1 MSTTNNKFDGDVA
14 IGRDLRVGGSAKV
27 NGSAVVTGGLKV
39 KGWLDAVNVKGP
51 NKGLYVSQA
60 NLNENYPNPQ
70 EGWWALVKD
79 ENSGDCLGRLYLA
92 QGGVWVAQSDANG
105 NPIYKGVP
113 EVTSTGYE
121 ESLEGIQADIATIKT
136 DVSTNKTDIDA
147 VALQA
152 GDNASDIKDLE
163 TKVQSNVDDLA
174 ELGNRVTYT
183 EADIE
188 ETKTNIATNTENI
201 ATLNEDVSSNTDDII
216 ALQGRVTTNE
226 TDIAAIKSG
235 YAPLNEN
242 GKVESQY
249 LPGYVDDV
257 VEFATEKTSADVS
270 SLLPSTDKTS
280 TAENVQVLY
289 LTDTNRFV
297 LFVAQNEGL
306 YYASW
311 GDAETFGD
319 ADGLG
324 VTPVAGKVYVCTA
337 TNKTYRW
344 SGTQLT
350 VIGTDLALGETEGTA
365 FDGARGKAVETGLG
379 ETNARQTAMAI
390 VPVTGIYTS
399 GTTPTSGIW
408 FHEAPPAGGIFEAY
422 GGSTFAPFTEEDY
435 NVVTTDNTYARTDRV
450 FQCGTELYHVV
461 DGKMQKLGGSNNV
474 LNVTVEIPLISGEYY
489 SDIVASEQE
498 HDVLQAVYD
507 AGLASLGLQITFAIS
522 AKTWKTYQ
530 YIGQSAIKSRFL
542 DSENWLDLAGM
553 SAGAES
559 LINVNSMC
567 EDKTYTLST
576 AIQAL
581 VDKETETGIV
591 YRKGGL
597 VLTFKTAGLDNS
609 GNPIW
614 ESYQFTQSAADIN
627 SGDTKPWVEFG
638 GSGSG
643 NVTTVDVPAAGSK
656 EAFSAGGA
664 YNKIPTKLKIDTDTP
679 GTVKISMQNEA
690 GETVV
695 EEEQFAV
702 GTGSGGGSGT
712 VVSVQFEQSPMYAK
726 AGGSVVLKASIRS
739 ITTIGSVEQDNAI
752 TECVLKDR
760 DTNQTLETYKT
771 NQKSSASSDTFD
783 FSFDVS
789 EYFTTATSKKFQLTA
804 YDDAGNSGSR
814 NINVSGIDVTI
825 SSVQTLNYTTTTVLT
840 EGGKSQSF
848 PMYKFANNSSDKGIL
863 ATTEI
868 QLNGEWQTLG
878 TATVND
884 TYSKSISI
892 DPQNCLG
899 ETLKHGAYALRIH
912 GEDIASGVVG
922 NYLYTSIMVINTDE
936 NSADYSKP
944 ILVARWSDDS
954 DGEKK
959 LFEDVTMEFACYKQ
973 GVNSTTVKI
982 TCENT
987 TSGVTDTLTEMEM
1000 YKNKTYSLT
1009 KRVVGYNNGDD
1020 LVFDAISGTSSLADK
1035 REVAV
1040 RGSLLDIEETA
1051 GALYKFDMEG
1061 RNNTDIDKTI
1071 KETATDDTVK
1081 EIVVTGANWSTN
1093 GFVEDTFGTSNS
1105 GGRMSLRIAE
1115 NVTAECTDQPFSGQ
1129 SINQNGLA
1137 LSLSFKVKN
1146 IANRN
1151 ARIIKCTSDKLG
1163 FVLTGEK
1170 FIVTTAGDSDE
1181 AIAAIATTAATSY
1194 LDDTVYRF
1202 DIVIEPESQAPYS
1215 GIQLCKVY
1223 QNGDMAAC
1231 VPIDTTSG
1239 FPSFSDTIHFDGT
1252 DADLYLYG
1260 ITRWNS
1266 YYGFMQ
1272 AFNNYIVNLTD
1283 TTAMLTEY
1291 EQNQVMKSVTAEG
1304 TTKMRPDMQSLLD
1317 RGVMVVVETRTANA
1331 NIDGYE
1337 SDAENFYPDYIED
1350 LKDKDTKVLMDLYLY
1365 FPDRPWANCKVEAVP
1380 GTNQGTST
1388 LAYPIKN
1395 KKFKFKKAKGIT
1407 MLYTRAEISDMYA
1420 ADEAILAKYDDAAKL
1435 AKKNKI
1441 RVKEGSTPINTITIK
1456 VDYSDSA
1463 GANNCALME
1472 LMNDTQIKLGSNYK
1486 TPAQNFNTDTT
1497 EELHTSVDGVTCAL
1511 YRTDWDQGQKYG
1523 VDYATNPGNAYF
1535 HSKGNFNA
1543 DKGNPHFFGFED
1555 VKGYNDG
1562 CVNYGDFTEIVTPRG
1577 TAIDDYVTTVLSN
1590 TATLTPGTL
1599 YMISEF
1605 CGPETRFIENDGTG
1619 SMTETTAVAEYET
1632 IDKTGAEIAA
1642 DSVDNYDWGTVYL
1655 SSDGKY
1661 YQYTGGKWKNTTGS
1675 MTCDAGTKQWKIV
1688 GRVLNP
1694 VECYE
1699 YRQYQEFCWQQG
1711 VNSVDDMLVMSGD
1724 KPIWASYYES
1734 RYPDDDDLNALYESG
1749 KKVPYQLYRELAF
1762 CQQCNQNLTDNAE
1775 ENGALNEDGT
1785 EKIFNGAGAS
1795 TSIELDGTTVAGT
1808 KENRLLKWQR
1818 EMHKYF
1824 SPYST
1829 NCYIVASDY
1838 KATVD
1843 QRAKNMMI
1851 AVYKEADGSMRYYFN
1866 HWYDGDSVD
1875 EADNDCFLTIPWDMD
1890 GATSH
1895 KYQGWDGVMFK
1906 QTYALYEKGE
1916 GVWTGNTDSEGN
1928 PEQLTLGDTARA
1940 MRATKTDAGLEIF
1953 SPDGCYRYWMTNR
1966 ILKWPKVVSSFDGE
1980 RKYIETATASE
1991 NRYPALHGLRLDS
2004 LPAFQR
2010 KRFAYRDGYYQ
2021 TSGLYKH
2028 QFQAR
2033 MVGVCTVTI
2042 AAAQDGFFA
2051 IGKDNSSS
2059 HVESCYLKEGESYT
2073 FATINCAEQGTLI
2086 YIFGSDKLG
2095 TLDLSGGTIKNNTN
2109 FSDCAMLK
2117 KLILGGTGYTM
2128 SASDE
2133 YLTTLS
2139 LDNNPFIEEID
2150 VRNTALQSLN
2160 TTGCP
2165 RLKKV
2170 YAEGSKLTTFTPAE
2184 ASPLETLCLPATL
2197 KTLLLKNLPKL
2208 SYPGRLSV
2216 EDMSSITS
2224 LVVDGCPLIDGL
2236 EILADVC
2243 AVATLKS
2250 VRVTGISTTKSPE
2263 LLNKLKT
2270 AGTIGIDANGSVMD
2284 ETGMCSGLTGK
2295 WILTELL
2302 EDEDINSLK
2311 NYYPELELH
2320 NSQFTT
2326 VVFDD
2331 TESDPRNITNLENGT
2346 TGETYEASGHILKI
2360 RSRMVPVWGSLNTET
2375 GVWEGTRMSNDTYTK
2390 YADGTTL
2397 NNADTSGDEDAMMRL
2412 PHCWYK
2418 GINDFKNEKKY
2429 ICWSSLTSEPMSTA
2443 TMVTRDTLSNLLHT
2457 EGKYA
2462 DVQKVTAGTTTVDTD
2477 TIWVSNGNYNTYAIN
2492 VEGMKQ
2498 VRWPGVNSSRM
2509 GGLFVNAAGVVIEV
2523 FNFASSK
2530 TDIDFVEGEY
2540 IFTNVPENAVTFLFS
2555 SNSSNSALEAI
2566 AVDSSDIEAIEPDW
2580 VEHNPCLV
2588 GIYHISIDGL
2598 GYPRSVS
2605 KASVRTGTGTSTT
2618 STEWTYDADGW
2629 PTGIASGTL
2638 NYTGKDFINLA
2649 ACRGAGYQLIDLE
2662 MSKMLTIL
2670 YYSLKGT
2677 RDAQAECGYGRG
2689 SGGTTGY
2696 SDSLGNTD
2704 STVLNSIDGNKCLGI
2719 ESLFGCTWEFM
2730 DMVGINITSYAEW
2743 RKLGQTDKNSKDPI
2757 DAKWHIYDPATKTE
2771 RVVQGLSDSG
2781 KCILRVKHGR
2791 HCDIIASKLS
2801 SVTSDNTNFDVGY
2814 TDGMYYSGA
2823 RGRVVGRSH
2832 NFASAHGGLA
2842 FADANGASSLSHS
2855 YYGSRLAFR
2864 GTISVKNDVG

>member
-1 MSTTNNKFDGDVA
+1 MAQKYSYNDIPNLNADWGKDTQDEQQRPYSNGAVQTFIKKQLKSNIGDLSALNSRVTTAESSIKELTSDVA
-14 IGRDLRVGGSAKV
+14 D
-27 NGSAVVTGGLKV
+27 
-39 KGWLDAVNVKGP
+39 
-51 NKGLYVSQA
+51 
-60 NLNENYPNPQ
+60 
-70 EGWWALVKD
+70 
-79 ENSGDCLGRLYLA
+79 
-92 QGGVWVAQSDANG
+92 
-105 NPIYKGVP
+105 
-113 EVTSTGYE
+113 
-121 ESLEGIQADIATIKT
+121 
-136 DVSTNKTDIDA
+136 
-147 VALQA
+147 
-152 GDNASDIKDLE
+152 DIKNLADL
-163 TKVQSNVDDLA
+163 TAKVQSNEVDI
-174 ELGNRVTYT
+174 V
-183 EADIE
+183 
-188 ETKTNIATNTENI
+188 
-201 ATLNEDVSSNTDDII
+201 
-216 ALQGRVTTNE
+216 ALQGRVATNE
-226 TDIAAIKSG
+226 TDIAAIKTG
-235 YAPLNEN
+235 YAPLNES
-242 GKVESQY
+242 KKIESQY
-249 LPGYVDDV
+249 LPAYVDDV
-257 VEFATEKTSADVS
+257 VEFATENVSSEFTLQPETEHSSADE
-270 SLLPSTDKTS
+270 SLKV
-280 TAENVQVLY
+280 EY

-297 LFVAQNEGL
+297 LADVL
-306 YYASW
+306 SKLCYANW
-311 GDAETFGD
+311 ADADVFGD
-319 ADGLG
+319 ADGFG
-324 VTPVAGKVYVCTA
+324 RKPVTGKVYVCTSD
-337 TNKTYRW
+337 NKTYRW

-350 VIGTDLALGETEGTA
+350 TIGTDLALGETEGTA
-365 FDGARGKAVETGLG
+365 FDGGRGKAVEEALELTD
-379 ETNARQTAMAI
+379 ARQTAMAI
-390 VPVTGIYTS
+390 LPVTGILTS

-408 FHEAPPAGGIFEAY
+408 FHGAPPVGGIFEAY
-422 GGSTFAPFTEEDY
+422 GGSTFAPFSKEDY
-435 NVVTTDNTYARTDRV
+435 NVVTADSTYARTDRV

-474 LNVTVEIPLISGEYY
+474 LNVTVEIPLPSGEFY
-489 SDIVASEQE
+489 SDVVSSTQDY
-498 HDVLQAVYD
+498 DVLQAVYD
-507 AGLASLGLQITFAIS
+507 AGLAALGLQITFAIS

-530 YIGQSAIKSRFL
+530 YIGQSTEKIRFL
-542 DSENWLDLAGM
+542 DSANWLDLAGM

-567 EDKTYTLST
+567 EDKEYTLST

-597 VLTFKTAGLDNS
+597 VLTFKTADPDNS

-614 ESYQFTQSAADIN
+614 KSYQFTRSAADIN

-643 NVTTVDVPAAGSK
+643 NVETVDEPASGSK

-702 GTGSGGGSGT
+702 GSSGGGSGT
-712 VVSVQFEQSPMYAK
+712 VVSIQFEHSPMYAK

-789 EYFTTATSKKFQLTA
+789 EYFTTATSKKFQLIA

-814 NINVSGIDVTI
+814 NINVSGIDVTVT
-825 SSVQTLNYTTTTVLT
+825 SVQTLNYTTTTSLT
-840 EGGKSQSF
+840 EGGKSQSIL
-848 PMYKFANNSSDKGIL
+848 MYKFASNSSDKGIL

-868 QLNGEWQTLG
+868 QLNGEWQKLG
-878 TATVND
+878 TATIND

-899 ETLKHGAYALRIH
+899 EALTHGAYALRIH

-922 NYLYTSIMVINTDE
+922 NYLYTSVMVVNTDE

-944 ILVARWSDDS
+944 IIAARWSDDTS
-954 DGEKK
+954 GVKK
-959 LFEDVTMEFACYKQ
+959 LFEEVTMEFACYKQ
-973 GVNSTTVKI
+973 GSNSTTVKI
-982 TCENT
+982 TCENK
-987 TSGVTDTLTEMEM
+987 TSGATDTLTEMEM

-1009 KRVVGYNNGDD
+1009 KRVVGYSNGDD
-1020 LVFDAISGTSSLADK
+1020 LVFDATSGTSSLADK

-1093 GFVEDTFGTSNS
+1093 GFVEDTFGTNAS

-1115 NVTAECTDQPFSGQ
+1115 NVTAECTDQPFSEQ

-1231 VPIDTTSG
+1231 VPIDTTTG
-1239 FPSFSDTIHFDGT
+1239 FPSFADTIHFDGT

-1283 TTAMLTEY
+1283 TQAMLSEY

-1317 RGVMVVVETRTANA
+1317 RGVMVVVETRTTNA

-1337 SDAENFYPDYIED
+1337 SDAANFYPDYIEG
-1350 LKDKDTKVLMDLYLY
+1350 LKDKKTSVLMDLYLY

-1388 LAYPIKN
+1388 LAYPVKN
-1395 KKFKFKKAKGIT
+1395 KKFKFKKSKGIT
-1407 MLYTRAEISDMYA
+1407 MLYTREEISEMYA
-1420 ADEAILAKYDDAAKL
+1420 GDETILAKYDDAKKL
-1435 AKKNKI
+1435 AGKKKI
-1441 RVKEGSTPINTITIK
+1441 RVKEGSTPINVITIK

-1472 LMNDTQIKLGSNYK
+1472 LMNDTQIKLGSNYR
-1486 TPAQNFNTDTT
+1486 TPAQNCNTDTS

-1562 CVNYGDFTEIVTPRG
+1562 CVNYGDFSEIVTPRG

-1605 CGPETRFIENDGTG
+1605 CGPETRFIENDGSG
-1619 SMTETTAVAEYET
+1619 SMAETTAVAEYEK

-1642 DSVDNYDWGTVYL
+1642 DSVDNYDWATVYL

-1661 YQYTGGKWKNTTGS
+1661 YQYTGGKWANTTGT
-1675 MTCDAGTKQWKIV
+1675 MTYDAGTKQWKIV

-1724 KPIWASYYES
+1724 KPLWASYYES
-1734 RYPDDDDLNALYESG
+1734 RYPDDDDLNALYEGG

-1762 CQQCNQNLTDNAE
+1762 CQQCNQNLTDNKE
-1775 ENGALNEDGT
+1775 ENAALNEDGT

-1795 TSIELDGTTVAGT
+1795 TTIELDGTTVAGT
-1808 KENRLLKWQR
+1808 KENRLLKWQH

-1851 AVYKEADGSMRYYFN
+1851 TVYKETDGSMRNYFN

-1895 KYQGWDGVMFK
+1895 KYQGWDGVMFV

-1916 GVWTGNTDSEGN
+1916 GVYTGNTDSEGN

-1940 MRATKTDAGLEIF
+1940 MRETKTDAGLEIF

-1966 ILKWPKVVSSFDGE
+1966 ILKWPKVVSSYDGE

-2033 MVGVCTVTI
+2033 MVGACTITI
-2042 AAAQDGFFA
+2042 AAAQDGYFA
-2051 IGKDNSSS
+2051 VGKDNSAA
-2059 HVESCYLKEGESYT
+2059 HIYSCYLKEGESYT
-2073 FATINCAEQGTLI
+2073 FPTIQCAEQGTLI

-2117 KLILGGTGYTM
+2117 KLILGGLGYTM

-2160 TTGCP
+2160 TSGCP

-2184 ASPLETLCLPATL
+2184 SSPLESLALPATL
-2197 KTLLLKNLPKL
+2197 KSLHLKNLPKL

-2224 LVVDGCPLIDGL
+2224 LIVDGCPLIDGL
-2236 EILADVC
+2236 EILSDVA
-2243 AVATLKS
+2243 AVATLKT
-2250 VRVTGISTTKSPE
+2250 VRVTDISTTKSPE

-2270 AGTIGIDANGSVMD
+2270 DGAIGIDANGSVMD

-2331 TESDPRNITNLENGT
+2331 TESDPYNVTNLENGT
-2346 TGETYEASGHILKI
+2346 TGEGTYKASGHILKI
-2360 RSRMVPVWGSLNTET
+2360 RSRMVPVWGALNAET

-2390 YADGTTL
+2390 YADGSTL
-2397 NNADTSGDEDAMMRL
+2397 NNGDVSGDEDAMMRI

-2429 ICWSSLTSEPMSTA
+2429 ICWSSLTSEPLSTA
-2443 TMVTRDTLSNLLHT
+2443 TKVNRDTLSNLLYA
-2457 EGKYA
+2457 EGKYV
-2462 DVQKVTAGTTTVDTD
+2462 DVRKVTAFTTTVDTD
-2477 TIWVSNGNYNTYAIN
+2477 TIWASNGNYSTYAID
-2492 VEGMKQ
+2492 VKGMKQ
-2498 VRWPGVNSSRM
+2498 VRWPGVNSSII
-2509 GGLFVNAAGVVIEV
+2509 GCIFVNAAGVVV
-2523 FNFASSK
+2523 KTFSFASSK
-2530 TDIDFVEGEY
+2530 ADMDFTDGDY
-2540 IFTNVPENAVTFLFS
+2540 LFTDVPENAVTFLFS
-2555 SNSSNSALEAI
+2555 SNINNSALEAI

-2580 VEHNPCLV
+2580 VEHKSCLV
-2588 GIYHISIDGL
+2588 GIYQLCIDGL

-2605 KASVRTGTGTSTT
+2605 KGTVRTGTGTSTT
-2618 STEWTYDADGW
+2618 STEWEYDDNGW
-2629 PTGIASGTL
+2629 PTGIAVGSL
-2638 NYTGKDFINLA
+2638 NYTYKDFINLA
-2649 ACRGAGYQLIDLE
+2649 ACRGTGYQLIDLE
-2662 MSKMLTIL
+2662 MSKMLAIL

-2677 RDAQAECGYGRG
+2677 RDAQAECGYGR
-2689 SGGTTGY
+2689 SAGGTTGY
-2696 SDSLGNTD
+2696 SDALGNTD
-2704 STVLNSIDGNKCLGI
+2704 STIKNSIDGNKCLGI
-2719 ESLFGCTWEFM
+2719 ESLFGCTWEVM
-2730 DMVGINITSYAEW
+2730 DMIGINITSYAEW
-2743 RKLGQTDKNSKDPI
+2743 RRNGQTDKNSKDPV
-2757 DAKWHIYDPATKTE
+2757 DAKWHIYDPVTKTE
-2771 RVVQGLSDSG
+2771 RVVQGITDSG

-2791 HCDIIASKLS
+2791 YCDIIPSKLS
-2801 SVTSDNTNFDVGY
+2801 TDSTANTDFNVGY
-2814 TDGMYYSGA
+2814 TDCSYYSHA
-2823 RGRVVGRSH
+2823 RGRVVGRSRSS
-2832 NFASAHGGLA
+2832 AYAHGGLA
-2842 FADANGASSLSHS
+2842 FADASHASSGSS
-2855 YYGSRLAFR
+2855 TSGGSRLAFR
-2864 GTISVKNDVG
+2864 GAISVKNDVG

>member
-105 NPIYKGVP
+105 NPIYKGVAKVSSDEYQDSLDDIQKTVAEHTTAIAAVTQTAATNDTRISDLTSRVIED
-113 EVTSTGYE
+113 EVA
-121 ESLEGIQADIATIKT
+121 ID
-136 DVSTNKTDIDA
+136 DVTLAANDNKAEIEY
-147 VALQA
+147 LQA
-152 GDNASDIKDLE
+152 GVKSNDDSIKGVME
-163 TKVQSNVDDLA
+163 RTTTA
-174 ELGNRVTYT
+174 EGNIT
-183 EADIE
+183 E
-188 ETKTNIATNTENI
+188 
-201 ATLNEDVSSNTDDII
+201 
-216 ALQGRVTTNE
+216 LQGRVTTNE

-257 VEFATEKTSADVS
+257 VEFAEEDVS
-270 SLLPSTDKTS
+270 SDITSLSASTTILS
-280 TAENVQVLY
+280 TAENAQVLY
-289 LTDTNRFV
+289 IIDTNRFV
-297 LFVAQNEGL
+297 LSVADGAGL
-306 YYASW
+306 FYANW

-365 FDGARGKAVETGLG
+365 FDGARGKAVETGLA

-474 LNVTVEIPLISGEYY
+474 LNVTVEIPLTSGEYY

-912 GEDIASGVVG
+912 GEDIASGVIG

-954 DGEKK
+954 NGEKK

-987 TSGVTDTLTEMEM
+987 TSGVIDTLTEMEM

-1129 SINQNGLA
+1129 SINQNGVA

-1239 FPSFSDTIHFDGT
+1239 FPSFADTIHFDGT

-1283 TTAMLTEY
+1283 TAAMLTEY

-1808 KENRLLKWQR
+1808 KENRLLKWQH

-2117 KLILGGTGYTM
+2117 ELILGGTAYTM

-2302 EDEDINSLK
+2302 ENEDINSLK

-2320 NSQFTT
+2320 NSQYSYIT
-2326 VVFDD
+2326 FDD
-2331 TESDPRNITNLENGT
+2331 TEDDSQNITNPENGT
-2346 TGETYEASGHILKI
+2346 TGETYEASGHFKRIEEQCHVYKCTYI
-2360 RSRMVPVWGSLNTET
+2360 TT
-2375 GVWEGTRMSNDTYTK
+2375 DTDSPYMECEQVSDSDYTK
-2390 YADGTTL
+2390 MADGTAFDPT
-2397 NNADTSGDEDAMMRL
+2397 DKEGVGYDVMKRL
-2412 PHCWYK
+2412 IPYWYK
-2418 GINDFKNEKKY
+2418 GVNDYKNQKKHLFA
-2429 ICWSSLTSEPMSTA
+2429 SSLKSEPLSTA
-2443 TMVTRDTLSNLLHT
+2443 SKRTRKKLSEILKQRLACVYSGNLSK
-2457 EGKYA
+2457 GDAY
-2462 DVQKVTAGTTTVDTD
+2462 TV
-2477 TIWVSNGNYNTYAIN
+2477 VENSNHNCYEMD

-2498 VRWPGVNSSRM
+2498 VRWPGVNSSIVGAVFVDENDLVVGTFNM
-2509 GGLFVNAAGVVIEV
+2509 YVTHSLF
-2523 FNFASSK
+2523 
-2530 TDIDFVEGEY
+2530 DFVSGDY
-2540 IFTNVPENAVTFLFS
+2540 VFCDVPSGSKRFVFS
-2555 SNSSNSALEAI
+2555 SPIGFDDLECI
-2566 AVDSSDIEAIEPDW
+2566 AVDSDALEAVEPDW
-2580 VEHNPCLV
+2580 VYTDNRLIGV
-2588 GIYHISIDGL
+2588 YGL
-2598 GYPRSVS
+2598 SMDALMRPRSIS
-2605 KASVRTGTGTSTT
+2605 GQRTQRGTGTSTT
-2618 STEWTYDADGW
+2618 YSGWKYDST
-2629 PTGIASGTL
+2629 TGRVSNSIAPSSSEL
-2638 NYTGKDFINLA
+2638 NYTCKDFMNICEMRGTGFQAIDYEMSKDVANLVMA
-2649 ACRGAGYQLIDLE
+2649 LVGDRDIQAQCGYGCGAGY
-2662 MSKMLTIL
+2662 LTGSGNANT
-2670 YYSLKGT
+2670 YGNVTRKGT
-2677 RDAQAECGYGRG
+2677 
-2689 SGGTTGY
+2689 STG
-2696 SDSLGNTD
+2696 DLGNIIFGLQNFVGCCYEWMDNVAINVKTFI
-2704 STVLNSIDGNKCLGI
+2704 SWKKNKCVDTNV
-2719 ESLFGCTWEFM
+2719 E
-2730 DMVGINITSYAEW
+2730 
-2743 RKLGQTDKNSKDPI
+2743 DPV
-2757 DAKWHIYDPATKTE
+2757 DAKWHIYNPTTGEE
-2771 RVVQGLSDSG
+2771 RVVQGLNTSGACIGRVKFGRYADVIASRLTSDSS
-2781 KCILRVKHGR
+2781 LFNQNY
-2791 HCDIIASKLS
+2791 A
-2801 SVTSDNTNFDVGY
+2801 
-2814 TDGMYYSGA
+2814 DGSYYYGA
-2823 RGRVVGRSH
+2823 RGRVVGRSS
-2832 NFASAHGGLA
+2832 NGASADGGLA
-2842 FADANGASSLSHS
+2842 GAVAFYASSYSNS
-2855 YYGSRLAFR
+2855 NYGSRLAFR